1 MLTGTGG
8 ASADV
13 SWPTHLDPATGSRS
27 YLRDYALSTLVPV
40 RGEGGS
46 MSICR
51 TLNQGATTR
60 RKRKGQNLVDN
71 LEKAKRRPCPF
82 GAPHARLEQD
92 IKQFAPEL
100 ERSTALLRT
109 AGEQP

>member
-1 MLTGTGG
+1 M
-8 ASADV
+8 SADV
-13 SWPTHLDPATGSRS
+13 SWPTHLDPGTGSRS

-60 RKRKGQNLVDN
+60 RKRKGQTWSTIS
-71 LEKAKRRPCPF
+71 KKRSV
-82 GAPHARLEQD
+82 AR
-92 IKQFAPEL
+92 ARS
-100 ERSTALLRT
+100 ERRMLD
-109 AGEQP
+109 